1 MKPAKLD
8 LPTIWRGCDW
18 GPVTLK
24 WKNANGDPINLTGW
38 QCRAQSLNIFLGAV
52 ITDRAGGVTQL
63 SLGKGETALF
73 KLGVESWDWIWEH
86 LHLGQID
93 YRFPPFLAGKVQ
105 IKDPVTATGTD
116 PGTPL
121 IPEDPEDPDNTDP
134 PIIETPPITLPS

>member
-24 WKNANGDPINLTGW
+24 WKDKDGIGVNLAGW
-38 QCRAQSLNIFLGAV
+38 QCRAQSLNIFLGAA
-52 ITDRAGGVTQL
+52 ITESAHGVTTL
-63 SLGKGETALF
+63 SLSRGETALF

-86 LHLGQID
+86 VDHHGIVD

-105 IKDPVTATGTD
+105 IKDPVTKAGID
-116 PGTPL
+116 PL
-121 IPEDPEDPDNTDP
+121 IPNLPSDDEPPELVEAP
-134 PIIETPPITLPS
+134 PIFSLPS